1 MSACTVVLAHSEQP
15 YASSPPSSFLH
26 LTSVNSRIAQAYAS
40 EVFACY
46 FHHKAEVRSAV
57 MQVVSMVLKLGLVP
71 PAQVCILNTNMY
83 TNVHTIHFTV
93 LLYNYVLLLYQ
104 CCNTQHR
111 IYSNG
116 V

>member
-1 MSACTVVLAHSEQP
+1 MLVL
-15 YASSPPSSFLH
+15 PPSSFLH
-26 LTSVNSRIAQAYAS
+26 FTSVNSRIAQAYAS

-71 PAQVCILNTNMY
+71 PAQVCTLNVYNYM
-83 TNVHTIHFTV
+83 
-93 LLYNYVLLLYQ
+93 LLYH

-111 IYSNG
+111 IYNNG
-116 V
+116 L